1 MQQNNFQPAQ
11 GIIIMRTEQKS
22 LIHGLLSQDEIQLAI
37 PIYQRPYSWAT
48 DLCERLWDDA
58 LMTGQDEDYPE
69 HFFGAII
76 HTEFTKPQGKDGIKY
91 SDVIDG
97 QQRLVTIFLLMM
109 AMRDYLQKNMLN
121 PIINSEAEN
130 EFWDSARDITKRI
143 QRKLKNGECYE
154 PENEVRLK
162 LTDNGKYDR
171 KTFEYYFDPAKNQ
184 TPSMWSEQ
192 IRTNYDFFYKKLEKC
207 DKQEIGF
214 IWSGLNRF
222 VIIDVVLEERD
233 DPQRIFE
240 SWNSVRVPL
249 TQADLIRNFIL
260 MGLTPDKQKD
270 LFDRLWNPIEEDFN
284 RPIHK
289 DNWQITIKQEGFFDK
304 FIRDFLIVSTE
315 KLIKVGNVYNDF
327 KHYFVEKEKSA
338 EFRHQDRYTICEDLA
353 KKLFDYSDIFI
364 KLATNFHTHLNTDAL
379 LKTVVMQFNLQNK
392 PIFYPFLL
400 KLFNLHHQGQLEQ
413 NELLKILIF
422 IENYL
427 FRRDIC
433 GLPSNG
439 LDDLVVGLIR
449 LQRCDYQHIREHILN
464 ISRRDALFPSDSEFQ
479 KAFAERKN
487 TFTQADKKG
496 IYIFMKLENYQQKV
510 VHDHAKYLLASYI
523 IPADYQQESWKLL
536 HVMPVV
542 PHKRKQQIE
551 LLPSSWQKMLGEN
564 WGEIQETK
572 QHCIGNLM
580 LCYDDQNID
589 DKSDY
594 QAKQDYLNKNHA
606 NSFWVN
612 APFAKCEQW
621 TEKEIDQRAQLLAEQ
636 AVKVWFR
643 ADPEDLN

>member
-1 MQQNNFQPAQ
+1 
-11 GIIIMRTEQKS
+11 MRTEQKS

-37 PIYQRPYSWAT
+37 PIYQRPYSWEK

-109 AMRDYLQKNMLN
+109 AVRDYLEKNIHN
-121 PIINSEAEN
+121 PTIHSEAEN
-130 EFWDSARDITKRI
+130 EFWDNARDITKRVR
-143 QRKLKNGECYE
+143 RKLKNGECYD
-154 PENEVRLK
+154 PNNEIRLK

-171 KTFEYYFDPAKNQ
+171 KTFEYYFDPEHNKK
-184 TPSMWSEQ
+184 PIIWSEQ
-192 IRTNYDFFYKKLEKC
+192 IRSNYEFFYKKLEKC
-207 DKQEIGF
+207 DKQEIAF

-222 VIIDVVLEERD
+222 VIIDVVLEEKD

-260 MGLTPDKQKD
+260 MGLTPEQQKD
-270 LFDRLWNPIEEDFN
+270 IFERLWNPIEEDFN
-284 RPIHK
+284 RPSNK
-289 DNWQITIKQEGFFDK
+289 ENWQITVKQEGHFDK

-315 KLIKVGNVYNDF
+315 KAIKIGNVYNDF
-327 KHYFVEKEKSA
+327 KHYFVEKEKSP
-338 EFRHQDRYTICEDLA
+338 EFKHQDRYMICENLA

-364 KLATNFHTHLNTDAL
+364 KLATNFNTYREANL
-379 LKTVVMQFNLQNK
+379 VVKTAIMQFNLQNK

-400 KLFNLHHQGQLEQ
+400 KIFNLHQQDILEQ

-422 IENYL
+422 LENYL

-433 GLPSNG
+433 GLPSYG
-439 LDDLVVGLIR
+439 LDDLVVGLMR
-449 LQRCDYQHIREHILN
+449 LQHCDYLHIRDYILN
-464 ISRRDALFPSDSEFQ
+464 INRRDAVFPSDSEFQ
-479 KAFAERKN
+479 KAFAERN
-487 TFTQADKKG
+487 ATFAQSEKKG
-496 IYIFMKLENYQQKV
+496 LYMFMKLENHYQKTGQGQ
-510 VHDHAKYLLASYI
+510 DGATLLERYI
-523 IPADYQQESWKLL
+523 LPADYEQNAWKLL
-536 HVMPVV
+536 YVMPAV
-542 PHKRKQQIE
+542 PRKNKQQIE
-551 LLPSSWQKMLGEN
+551 LLSSNWQKMLGDN
-564 WGEIQETK
+564 WEDVQETK
-572 QHCIGNLM
+572 QHCIGNMM
-580 LCYDDQNID
+580 LCYDDQEID

-594 QAKQDYLNKNHA
+594 KSKLDYLHKNHA
-606 NSFWVN
+606 NNFWVN
-612 APFAKCEQW
+612 AQFDQCTQW
-621 TEKEIDQRAQLLAEQ
+621 TEHEINQRAQILAEQ

-643 ADPEDLN
+643 TDPEA